1 VLRHSPIVLV
11 VVGKNTKSCEV
22 VVTGVK
28 QVQVVPNLE
37 TAEKQICCVFVTP
50 NFFFQILIW
59 ITGGKD
65 LFAALKPKP
74 TALFGVL
81 ISAFEVLKLVFD
93 LFVNV
98 FFPRDSQ
105 TVIE

>member
-11 VVGKNTKSCEV
+11 VVGENTKSCEV

-37 TAEKQICCVFVTP
+37 TAEKQIRCVFVTP

-59 ITGGKD
+59 ITGGMD

-74 TALFGVL
+74 TARFGVL

-98 FFPRDSQ
+98 FFPRDSK
-105 TVIE
+105 TVIK

>member
-1 VLRHSPIVLV
+1 
-11 VVGKNTKSCEV
+11 V
-22 VVTGVK
+22 VVTGLK

-50 NFFFQILIW
+50 YFFFQILIW
-59 ITGGKD
+59 ITGGKG

-81 ISAFEVLKLVFD
+81 ISAFEILKLVFD
-93 LFVNV
+93 LFVNI